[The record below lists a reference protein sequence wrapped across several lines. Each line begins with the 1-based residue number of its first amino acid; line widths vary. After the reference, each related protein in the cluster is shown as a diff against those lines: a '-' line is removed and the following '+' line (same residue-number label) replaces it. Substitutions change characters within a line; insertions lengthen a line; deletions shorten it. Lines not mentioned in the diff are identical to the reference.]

1 MESARYGA
9 LTRRRLARAG
19 GWGVSLG
26 APGAA
31 ALLAACGGG
40 SGSGEAGQG
49 AQARPARSV
58 PLSLWARGVSD
69 KAVFDQITPLVEG
82 RYPHL
87 AVTSEAVTGINDK
100 IVVGIAGGNA
110 ADLAVVNMPLGVP
123 MMGQSAFIKLQPYL
137 ARDRETDA
145 ELKGFAPP
153 ALQAYRHRNELY
165 AVPITSELIVFW
177 YNEDL
182 LRQANLTPPH
192 EIENDPQKWNWDTVL
207 DYARRLNRGREQE
220 REVFGLFVGSGIQAS
235 WGNLV
240 HSNGGRILSED
251 GASMQLASAEGAE
264 AVQWAV
270 DTIWK
275 HDVGPQPATLR
286 AQPNRALFAAGRLAM
301 VWDGE
306 FFRRYLFGA
315 QTPQGVPFKFN
326 LAQIP
331 FAPRTRKR
339 AHVSH
344 ALGLPILRT
353 SKTPDEAWQYL
364 RVFATPPAQQ
374 LITDGWGSRGGHQKT
389 YEPWLKANA
398 GGGPAANY
406 GAIVKADAYGVP
418 YPASPYLPSNELSE
432 FLDRLMPQIFEGT
445 LPVRA
450 GLQDIEQQTNAR
462 LQPAAR
468 AAGVTTR

>member
-1 MESARYGA
+1 VGA
-9 LTRRRLARAG
+9 
-19 GWGVSLG
+19 GV
-26 APGAA
+26 
-31 ALLAACGGG
+31 
-40 SGSGEAGQG
+40 
-49 AQARPARSV
+49 
-58 PLSLWARGVSD
+58 
-69 KAVFDQITPLVEG
+69 
-82 RYPHL
+82 
-87 AVTSEAVTGINDK
+87 
-100 IVVGIAGGNA
+100 
-110 ADLAVVNMPLGVP
+110 
-123 MMGQSAFIKLQPYL
+123 
-137 ARDRETDA
+137 
-145 ELKGFAPP
+145 
-153 ALQAYRHRNELY
+153 
-165 AVPITSELIVFW
+165 
-177 YNEDL
+177 
-182 LRQANLTPPH
+182 
-192 EIENDPQKWNWDTVL
+192 
-207 DYARRLNRGREQE
+207 
-220 REVFGLFVGSGIQAS
+220 QAS

-251 GASMQLASAEGAE
+251 GAAMQLASAEGVE

-353 SKTPDEAWQYL
+353 SKTPEEAWQYL

-406 GAIVKADAYGVP
+406 SAIVKADAYGVP

-432 FLDRLMPQIFEGT
+432 FLDRLMPQVFEGT

-450 GLQDIEQQTNAR
+450 GLQEIEQQTNAR

-468 AAGVTTR
+468 AAGVTSR